1 MCNFGNIDVDGDR
14 CTLAGFTTKMYEN
27 GYDARFASAQ
37 AIPVAINEMLIRLI
51 WSLKRHYYHGL
62 PWTECIPLN
71 LSDKPEL
78 RRMLFVGHGCLC
90 LVDAVDAGIRS
101 GGDPLTFALRL
112 NGVAWL
118 RFAHLGFEE
127 SRARFCKDAL
137 NTDQMELDLAAG
149 WDALLQES
157 AIG

>member
-1 MCNFGNIDVDGDR
+1 
-14 CTLAGFTTKMYEN
+14 
-27 GYDARFASAQ
+27 
-37 AIPVAINEMLIRLI
+37 
-51 WSLKRHYYHGL
+51 
-62 PWTECIPLN
+62 
-71 LSDKPEL
+71 
-78 RRMLFVGHGCLC
+78 MLFVGHGCLC

-127 SRARFCKDAL
+127 IRARFCKDAL